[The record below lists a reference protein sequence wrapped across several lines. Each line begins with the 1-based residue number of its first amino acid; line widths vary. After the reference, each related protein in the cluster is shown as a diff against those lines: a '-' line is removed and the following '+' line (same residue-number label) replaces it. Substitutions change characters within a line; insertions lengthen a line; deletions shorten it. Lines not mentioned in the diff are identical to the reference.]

1 MIRDVL
7 GRLDYSAFAEIAL
20 LGFLGVFVVVAVR
33 TLRKP
38 SSDFD
43 HDARIP
49 LDDTPERGAP

>member
-7 GRLDYSAFAEIAL
+7 GQLDYSAFAEVAL
-20 LGFLGVFVVVAVR
+20 VAFLGVFVLVAIR

-38 SSDFD
+38 ADAYD

-49 LDDTPERGAP
+49 LDDASEGRHP